1 MRRTVLALTLA
12 ASTLTATP
20 SGFFQPLWSFLSSL
34 CGEAAPP
41 NTKAGPGADPNG
53 RTLVAPPN
61 TKEGPGA
68 DPSGRTH
75 PASLPS
81 ADAGPGADPWG
92 SH

>member
-34 CGEAAPP
+34 RGEAAPP
-41 NTKAGPGADPNG
+41 NTKAGPGADP
-53 RTLVAPPN
+53 
-61 TKEGPGA
+61 
-68 DPSGRTH
+68 SGRPL

>member
-34 CGEAAPP
+34 WGEA
-41 NTKAGPGADPNG
+41 
-53 RTLVAPPN
+53 APPN
-61 TKEGPGA
+61 TKEGPGM
-68 DPSGRTH
+68 DPWGRPL

>member
-20 SGFFQPLWSFLSSL
+20 SDLFQPLWSFLSSL
-34 CGEAAPP
+34 RGEA
-41 NTKAGPGADPNG
+41 
-53 RTLVAPPN
+53 APPN
-61 TKEGPGA
+61 TKEGPGV
-68 DPSGRTH
+68 DPWGRTH

-81 ADAGPGADPWG
+81 ADAGPGVDPWG